1 LDLILA
7 FLFGLLI
14 GVVPLALILRAQ
26 RSKQTASADQV
37 QAAET
42 RAAGL
47 EATLEAERSNFGERI
62 QAFEKQA
69 QVFEEQRK
77 ANQLQLLELG
87 DKLGEKFRLH
97 ADSALQK
104 QEQDFLERAAERLK
118 PLDLSIEKLRK
129 RAEEL
134 EATRKLD
141 QGSLSKQLEQL
152 NTATRALHSQ
162 SESLTTAL
170 RGSSK
175 SRGRWGETTLHNLV
189 ELAGMAEYC
198 DFTEQSTS
206 SDGLRP
212 DLVVRLPGGEQ
223 LPVDSKVP
231 LTAFMDATQ
240 ANDPERR
247 DELLKQHC
255 QDLFQHVKTLGSKSY
270 ANSLSGSFDFTVM
283 FLPGDHFLEAAFRFR
298 PQLQEEALAKQVL
311 IATPVTLLA
320 LLKTVQLVWRNER
333 VAEDAK
339 LILQA
344 ATEIHGRIST
354 FSQHLDKLGKSIG
367 RSAGLFNKARSSF
380 ESRVLPAGR
389 KIETLTITSQ
399 EAQQMQAP
407 DLVDGKGLDLAVSE
421 PEVPRET
428 LTEQEFERP

>member
-7 FLFGLLI
+7 FLFGLVL
-14 GVVPLALILRAQ
+14 GAVPLALLLRGQ
-26 RSKQTASADQV
+26 RCKHSEIASGSL
-37 QAAET
+37 AAET

-47 EATLEAERSNFGERI
+47 EATLAAERSSFAERI
-62 QAFEKQA
+62 VAFEKQA

-77 ANQLQLLELG
+77 ANQQQLLELG

-97 ADSALQK
+97 ADSTLHK
-104 QEQDFLERAAERLK
+104 QEQQFLERASERLK
-118 PLDLSIEKLRK
+118 PLDQSIEKLRK
-129 RAEEL
+129 RAEDL

-141 QGSLSKQLEQL
+141 QGSLSQQLEQL
-152 NTATRALHSQ
+152 NRATRALHSQ

-175 SRGRWGETTLHNLV
+175 SRGRWGETTLRNLV
-189 ELAGMAEYC
+189 EIAGMAEHC
-198 DFTEQSTS
+198 DFSEQTTL

-212 DLVVRLPGGEQ
+212 DLIVRLPGGEQ

-231 LTAFMDATQ
+231 LTAFMDAMQ
-240 ANDPERR
+240 ASEPQRR
-247 DELLKQHC
+247 EELLKLHC
-255 QDLFQHVKTLGSKSY
+255 QDLFNHVKTLGAKSY
-270 ANSLSGSFDFTVM
+270 AKGVSGSFDFTVM

-320 LLKTVQLVWRNER
+320 LLKTVQLVWRNEA

-367 RSAGLFNKARSSF
+367 RSVGLFNKARSSF

-399 EAQQMQAP
+399 ESQQMQAP
-407 DLVDGKGLDLAVSE
+407 EIVDGKGLDLSPGPAE
-421 PEVPRET
+421 LENQK
-428 LTEQEFERP
+428 LD